1 MIAAK
6 IEGTSPVEAAAQQH
20 AKLVDAAQQFEAI
33 FLGEMLK
40 PMQAKDGGWGDGDS
54 SGDSGSG
61 GTLAS
66 YGVES
71 VARAISKAGGLGIAR
86 QVVEKV
92 SGEAASHRIRK
103 TSGANE
109 VLKSGK
115 SVPIK

>member
-1 MIAAK
+1 MMIAAK
-6 IEGTSPVEAAAQQH
+6 IEGTTETQAAAQQH

-40 PMQAKDGGWGDGDS
+40 PLQSKDGGWGDENS
-54 SGDSGSG
+54 SGDGDSGGSG

-71 VARAISKAGGLGIAR
+71 VARAIAKAGGLGIAR

-92 SGEAASHRIRK
+92 SRQAEK
-103 TSGANE
+103 TSVERGSTK
-109 VLKSGK
+109 V
-115 SVPIK
+115 

>member
-1 MIAAK
+1 MMITAK
-6 IEGTSPVEAAAQQH
+6 VAGTTETQAGAQQH

-40 PMQAKDGGWGDGDS
+40 PMQSKDGGWDGDS
-54 SGDSGSG
+54 SSGESNGSG

-71 VARAISKAGGLGIAR
+71 VARAIAKAGGLGIAR

-92 SGEAASHRIRK
+92 SHQAEK
-103 TSGANE
+103 TSDTADGTK
-109 VLKSGK
+109 V
-115 SVPIK
+115 